1 MGDSKRD
8 SQDRSAQMMENGPHL
23 AAKGPDAAEQ
33 IECNSI
39 PNGDS
44 GSAATTRLY
53 KRRWVVVF
61 LFSSYSLSN
70 AYQWI
75 QYGIISNIIMKF
87 YNVEAFAV
95 DWLSMIYMLTYI
107 PFIFPVTWLLDK
119 KGLRVT
125 ALVANALNCAGTWI
139 KVASARPDLFGVT
152 MLGQFASS
160 LAQVFILGMPSR
172 LASVWFGADEV
183 STACSIGVFGNQKLE
198 GKGKHF
204 SGSNMSGQNVF
215 SHEWMED
222 KDDFCSPSRK
232 ERASVGEYDHRLSL
246 GDGSV
251 TSEASVLDTE
261 DLSPLMETKLYKR
274 RWVMLFLFSIYSMS
288 NAFMWLQYGI
298 ISNIFMRFYSIDT
311 LAIDWLSMIYF
322 LTYIPLILPVMWLL
336 DNRGLRDVVVVGSA
350 FNCIGAWIKT
360 STADPDMFAMTFFG
374 QFVCSVATVYIL
386 GIPSRLASLWFGQQ
400 EVSTAC
406 SIGVLGNQGILR
418 GMAGDFH
425 RLNRLLLNKLMGI
438 AIGFLIPPILVPNVD
453 DVNELAYHIRI
464 MFYISAGVATL
475 IFVLVVIVFQEKP
488 EIPPTQAQA
497 QARSIPPDEY
507 SYTAS
512 ILRLLR
518 NKPFML
524 LVVSYGGSSL
534 LLQSCLNKWNRNY
547 LPNYTLSGGTGLNV
561 GCFYAV
567 STLLN
572 RMIIEHYPGEEVNA
586 GRIGLTI
593 VIAGM
598 VGSLICGIWLD
609 KTKTYKQTTLI
620 VYILSLVAMLVYAFT
635 LNQGHLWVV
644 FLTAGLLGLFM
655 TGYLPLGFEFA
666 VELTYPE
673 SEGTSSGLLNCSAQI
688 FGIIFTISQGKIID
702 NWGTLAGNIFLCIFL
717 LIGTVLTGFIKSDL
731 RRQKANLQAEVQTV
745 SSTGSVQD
753 YGATACGGPWQRQ
766 S

>member
-8 SQDRSAQMMENGPHL
+8 SEDRSAQITENGPHP
-23 AAKGPDAAEQ
+23 AAKAPDAAEQ
-33 IECNSI
+33 IECTSI
-39 PNGDS
+39 PNGGG
-44 GSAATTRLY
+44 GSTATTRLY
-53 KRRWVVVF
+53 KRRWAIVF
-61 LFSSYSLSN
+61 LFSAYSLSN

-87 YNVEAFAV
+87 YNVDLFAV

-152 MLGQFASS
+152 MLAQFASS
-160 LAQVFILGMPSR
+160 LSQVFILGMPSR

-183 STACSIGVFGNQKLE
+183 STACSIGVFGNQ
-198 GKGKHF
+198 
-204 SGSNMSGQNVF
+204 
-215 SHEWMED
+215 
-222 KDDFCSPSRK
+222 
-232 ERASVGEYDHRLSL
+232 
-246 GDGSV
+246 
-251 TSEASVLDTE
+251 
-261 DLSPLMETKLYKR
+261 
-274 RWVMLFLFSIYSMS
+274 
-288 NAFMWLQYGI
+288 
-298 ISNIFMRFYSIDT
+298 
-311 LAIDWLSMIYF
+311 
-322 LTYIPLILPVMWLL
+322 
-336 DNRGLRDVVVVGSA
+336 
-350 FNCIGAWIKT
+350 
-360 STADPDMFAMTFFG
+360 
-374 QFVCSVATVYIL
+374 
-386 GIPSRLASLWFGQQ
+386 
-400 EVSTAC
+400 
-406 SIGVLGNQGILR
+406 
-418 GMAGDFH
+418 
-425 RLNRLLLNKLMGI
+425 MGI

-453 DVNELAYHIRI
+453 DMNELAYHIKI
-464 MFYISAGVATL
+464 MFYISAGVATV

-488 EIPPTQAQA
+488 EVPPSQAQA

-524 LVVSYGGSSL
+524 LVVSY
-534 LLQSCLNKWNRNY
+534 
-547 LPNYTLSGGTGLNV
+547 GLNV

-609 KTKTYKQTTLI
+609 KTKTYKQTTLT

-702 NWGTLAGNIFLCIFL
+702 KWGTLAGNIFLSIFL
-717 LIGTVLTGFIKSDL
+717 LIGTIITGLIKSDL

-745 SSTGSVQD
+745 SVSTCVC
-753 YGATACGGPWQRQ
+753 AA
-766 S
+766 